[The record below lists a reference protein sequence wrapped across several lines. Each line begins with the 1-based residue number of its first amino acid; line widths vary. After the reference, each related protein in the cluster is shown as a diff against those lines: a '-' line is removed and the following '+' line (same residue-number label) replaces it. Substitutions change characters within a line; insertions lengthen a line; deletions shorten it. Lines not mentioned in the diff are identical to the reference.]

1 MAFYSSRHGVS
12 PRAVCCFRHVLSDR
26 LLPILSGQPV
36 ISRELRSF
44 FALPA
49 RFGGINIPV
58 VAGEATAE
66 NDASCF
72 VTLITLPFV
81 NIIVPPPVVGDSPSP
96 TVAEDGRSLPAVEFN
111 PSHSLAEDSQS
122 PAIAEDIQ
130 ANGDQFSITNQPGS
144 GASTSQIVLSGEP
157 VPLSRDSV
165 AVRWLSR

>member
-1 MAFYSSRHGVS
+1 M
-12 PRAVCCFRHVLSDR
+12 
-26 LLPILSGQPV
+26 
-36 ISRELRSF
+36 
-44 FALPA
+44 
-49 RFGGINIPV
+49 

-66 NDASCF
+66 HAASCF
-72 VTLITLPFV
+72 VTLITLPFF
-81 NIIVPPPVVGDSPSP
+81 NTIVPPPVVGDSPSP
-96 TVAEDGRSLPAVEFN
+96 TVAEDGRSHPAAEFN

-122 PAIAEDIQ
+122 PAVAEDIQ